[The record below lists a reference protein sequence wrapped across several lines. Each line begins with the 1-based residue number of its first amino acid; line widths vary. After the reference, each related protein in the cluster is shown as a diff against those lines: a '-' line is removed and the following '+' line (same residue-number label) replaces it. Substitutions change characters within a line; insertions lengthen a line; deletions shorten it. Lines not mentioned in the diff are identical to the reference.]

1 MALTFAPRSRLLG
14 GARQKVWYLDPS
26 IFPALSRGIGAEACF
41 FFVRDGFFKTKTK
54 LIFNP
59 IFRLIIEY

>member
-14 GARQKVWYLDPS
+14 GAKQKVWYLDPS
-26 IFPALSRGIGAEACF
+26 IFSALPRGTGAEDCF
-41 FFVRDGFFKTKTK
+41 FFGHDAFFETTKK

-59 IFRLIIEY
+59 ILEQ